1 MDTLTVVPVENGELD
16 ALHLLHLLEG
26 GACGKRHRCH
36 RDLMH
41 NAQRSRNLHTLTRL
55 KSVTRTRER
64 EREREIAGGDRGL
77 QRAKERQ
84 REGGR
89 AWERGQEGAREP
101 DSVYF
106 CVRKTVSEDVTSEI
120 FKCCPL
126 SV

>member
-64 EREREIAGGDRGL
+64 EREREIAGGG
-77 QRAKERQ
+77 QGAAES
-84 REGGR
+84 EGK
-89 AWERGQEGAREP
+89 AERGRESLGERSRGSEGA
-101 DSVYF
+101 
-106 CVRKTVSEDVTSEI
+106 
-120 FKCCPL
+120 
-126 SV
+126 